1 MQSARG
7 LFSDIFCM
15 AILKFNN
22 IGTIRG
28 WQTSLR
34 TGDLPDKDALLQEQ
48 RLVFESVELQRSAWS
63 LTFVLILPLR

>member
-1 MQSARG
+1 MHFGSSSDLECSRMQSARG

-48 RLVFESVELQRSAWS
+48 RLGF
-63 LTFVLILPLR
+63 